1 MALNF
6 TTDFVKRLETDL
18 VRGGFKDSTEFA
30 RAITKYYMQTVVK
43 GAPLG
48 IPATLPSPVSSG
60 APAPVGP
67 PVKIPYQKREKIF
80 YNTVR
85 SYLYAKD
92 LANGQGYV
100 QFLTRDLQYLVDQAN
115 STRAE
120 ITRLVQEAKDVDNKI
135 QELREQIQSI
145 GPNVQKFIDSKKEAY
160 KGLKEEIQKTVEAL
174 RQVNLAQTFIQA
186 GGNFAETSF
195 SRELALIDTL
205 TAFKFDIK
213 QLGTSIKSITSIL
226 DEASKIS
233 KKYQN
238 DFSTTANIRNYVWK
252 KLRAFVNEVFELL
265 TAFINPGLYKSY
277 FRELLYVPYAQKL
290 ARIMLSIINKNEF
303 LKKKKKQL
311 ILRIQYHKRVLKK
324 ILEDKLVNVRDAI
337 EDKAAKLIGK
347 LQNTGLVQGLQQT
360 IKLCNDQ
367 LQTAK
372 QWTNDTTKTV
382 RYYLG
387 LILDSIKI
395 VRKVVLLGESLQK
408 YYDLVFKGEII
419 RATRNKVDSLIAKYS
434 TLSLDAENLTI
445 KDVQKAFRTA
455 QTVTQAM
462 IQAIQ
467 TTFQVSLVD
476 TAKFLKSESTKLDA
490 IFVAAQDILG
500 KDIPNLL
507 RKIQN
512 PPNKQQQKP
521 APDQEQASAPTI
533 VLQEIEGELQITIN
547 GDKPP
552 KRKKI
557 RPADILTLME
567 SALVRLAEASLKIR
581 QKIDKKV
588 EKLIKESQKLQ
599 QTISDYL
606 NEITNFDATAKKIN
620 QKKGEVDEKRIETEE
635 KRKKVILIAKSTILF
650 GKMTVTGMR
659 ILDRV
664 TPPANIEPR
673 IPNLSI
679 SQNEADIV
687 SLYNLYGQWQI
698 LTNKRSR
705 SEVQTNATRL
715 KSKLKDLKVYEKLF
729 ELGKDLFIEISE
741 SENFKTYIKQAIQEQ
756 TERQADRI
764 TNQWKSSAAIFENLI
779 SNPPKTLND
788 YVNVPLA
795 LTEFLNINTSL
806 MKGESLYLKKF
817 KTKIANI
824 QDEIPETTQDPI
836 LKFFRDKILK
846 RAGSVVQ
853 LFIDLF
859 ARGVRFLRR
868 FLKRTIVDPIL
879 KTVKQWVDQFKEKQ
893 EQRAQEN
900 LERRLDKEARRK
912 LDAKLMSS
920 TFGLA
925 ARLFW
930 TGFSWKNP
938 VGTTFTVLNIGP
950 FRDIIAEELGS
961 AQGFSE
967 QVGYGFVNQL
977 GSNVR
982 GLAIPNPS
990 TGIPP
995 FTWTGYL

>member
-48 IPATLPSPVSSG
+48 IPPNLPSPVASG

-100 QFLTRDLQYLVDQAN
+100 QFLTRDLQHLVNQAN
-115 STRAE
+115 KTRAD
-120 ITRLVQEAKDVDNKI
+120 ITRLVQEVKDVDNKVE
-135 QELREQIQSI
+135 ELKEQIQAI

-174 RQVNLAQTFIQA
+174 KQVNLSQTFIQA
-186 GGNFAETSF
+186 GGSFVETSF
-195 SRELALIDTL
+195 SRELTLIDNL
-205 TAFKFDIK
+205 ASFKFNIK
-213 QLGTSIKSITSIL
+213 QLGASIKSITSLL
-226 DEASKIS
+226 DEATKVS

-252 KLRAFVNEVFELL
+252 KLRVFANEVFELL
-265 TAFINPGLYKSY
+265 TAFINPGQYKSY

-290 ARIMLSIINKNEF
+290 ARIMLGIINKNEF

-311 ILRIQYHKRVLKK
+311 VLRIQFNKRVLKK
-324 ILEDKLVNVRDAI
+324 ILEDKLVNVRSAI

-372 QWTNDTTKTV
+372 QWANDTTKTV
-382 RYYLG
+382 RYYLS
-387 LILDSIKI
+387 LILDSVKI
-395 VRKVVLLGESLQK
+395 VKKIVLLGDSLQK
-408 YYDLVFKGEII
+408 YYNLVFKGELI
-419 RATRNKVDSLIAKYS
+419 RATRNKIDSLIAKYS
-434 TLSLDAENLTI
+434 NLSLNADNLSI

-467 TTFQVSLVD
+467 TTFQATLVD
-476 TAKFLKSESTKLDA
+476 TTKFLKSESTKLEA

-521 APDQEQASAPTI
+521 APNQEQADSPTLT
-533 VLQEIEGELQITIN
+533 LQEIEGELRVTIG

-552 KRKKI
+552 KAKKI

-567 SALVRLAEASLKIR
+567 SALVRLAEASYKIR
-581 QKIDKKV
+581 EKINKKT

-599 QTISDYL
+599 QSISDYL

-635 KRKKVILIAKSTILF
+635 RRKKMILIAKSSILF
-650 GKMTVTGMR
+650 SKMAVTGMR
-659 ILDRV
+659 IIDRV
-664 TPPANIEPR
+664 TPPANTKPS

-679 SQNEADIV
+679 SQNEADIT

-698 LTNKRSR
+698 LTNKKSR
-705 SEVQTNATRL
+705 SEVQTNVVRL
-715 KSKLKDLKVYEKLF
+715 KSKLKDLKAYEKLF
-729 ELGKDLFIEISE
+729 ELGKSLFTEVKE
-741 SENFKTYIKQAIQEQ
+741 SEGFKAYIKQAIQEQ
-756 TERQADRI
+756 AEIQADRI
-764 TNQWKSSAAIFENLI
+764 TNQWKNSAAIFENIL

-788 YVNVPLA
+788 YVNVPLS

-806 MKGESLYLKKF
+806 IKGESLYLKKY
-817 KTKIANI
+817 KAKIANI

-836 LKFFRDKILK
+836 LKFFRDKVLK
-846 RAGSVVQ
+846 KAGSVVQ

-859 ARGVRFLRR
+859 ARGVRFLKR
-868 FLKRTIVDPIL
+868 FLKRVIVDPVL
-879 KTVKQWVDQFKEKQ
+879 NTVKKWVDQFKEKQ
-893 EQRAQEN
+893 EQRVQEN
-900 LERRLDKEARRK
+900 IQRRLDKEARRK
-912 LDAKLMSS
+912 LDAKLMST

-938 VGTTFTVLNIGP
+938 VGTTFTVLNIGR
-950 FRDIIAEELGS
+950 FKDIIAEELGS